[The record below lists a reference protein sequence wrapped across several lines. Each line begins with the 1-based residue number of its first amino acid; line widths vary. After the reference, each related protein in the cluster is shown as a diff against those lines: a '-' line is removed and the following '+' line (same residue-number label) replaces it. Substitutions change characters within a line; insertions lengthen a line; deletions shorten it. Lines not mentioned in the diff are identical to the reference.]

1 MPRHGK
7 EATMNTRRRHRVA
20 LVDDNLTNL
29 AIGRN
34 MLKDSYEV
42 YPVQSGRQLLDTMEM
57 MQPDL
62 ILLDIEMPGMDGYEA
77 LRRLKQRYDL
87 FSTPVIFL
95 TAKTDMGSEIEGL
108 DLGAVDY
115 ITKPF
120 SAPLLI
126 RRIENHILIAEQ
138 GKKLMYYNGH
148 LQEEVRRKTERVFTL
163 QNAMLITV
171 SEMIESRDGITG
183 SHIERTQSFMRILIE
198 DLLANGVYTETIN
211 GWDLDLVLISA
222 PLHDTGKIAISDTIL
237 NKPGKLSPEEFEIM
251 KKHVEYGVLALEKIE
266 RSTCES
272 AFLQHAKTIA
282 GTHHEK
288 WDGSGYPN
296 GLKGK
301 DIPLEGR
308 LMAVA
313 DVYDA
318 LISARPYKDAFS
330 LDDARRIIIDGSATH
345 FDPAL
350 VDSFIRVEQRF
361 AEVVRAHDRPGPL
374 ACDRLAS

>member
-1 MPRHGK
+1 MY
-7 EATMNTRRRHRVA
+7 TRKRHRVA
-20 LVDDNLTNL
+20 LVDDNMTNL

-34 MLKDSYEV
+34 ILKDSYEV
-42 YPVQSGRQLLDTMEM
+42 YPVQSGQQLLDTMDM

-62 ILLDIEMPGMDGYEA
+62 ILLDIEMPKMDGYET

-138 GKKLMYYNGH
+138 GKKLMYYNEH
-148 LQEEVRRKTERVFTL
+148 LQEEVRRKTDRVFTL

-183 SHIERTQSFMRILIE
+183 SHIERTQNFMRILIE
-198 DLLANGVYTETIN
+198 DLLANGVYADTI
-211 GWDLDLVLISA
+211 GAWDLDLVLLSA

-272 AFLQHAKTIA
+272 TFLQHAKTIV

-296 GLKGK
+296 GLKGT

-318 LISARPYKDAFS
+318 LISARPYKKAFS
-330 LDDARRIIIDGSATH
+330 LDDARRIIIDGSGTH

-350 VDSFIRVEQRF
+350 VDSFLRVEQRF
-361 AEVVRAHDRPGPL
+361 AEVVLAHNRPEPL
-374 ACDRLAS
+374 TCERLAS